1 MTDTHDNAPQQ
12 SRPTQERQNGPADV
26 IRDGNLKATIW
37 RNEGDKGVYF
47 TTEFARTFKDA
58 EGNLRDTHSFIGA
71 DQLKLGELARKSYDR
86 TTELRREDFKRER
99 AAREQSP
106 RTRSERDR

>member
-1 MTDTHDNAPQQ
+1 MDSSDKAP
-12 SRPTQERQNGPADV
+12 SQNSPAANTPKDV

-37 RNEGDKGVYF
+37 RNESDKGVFF

-86 TTELRREDFKRER
+86 TAELRREEFRQER
-99 AAREQSP
+99 AARDKGQRP
-106 RTRSERDR
+106 RGNRDR